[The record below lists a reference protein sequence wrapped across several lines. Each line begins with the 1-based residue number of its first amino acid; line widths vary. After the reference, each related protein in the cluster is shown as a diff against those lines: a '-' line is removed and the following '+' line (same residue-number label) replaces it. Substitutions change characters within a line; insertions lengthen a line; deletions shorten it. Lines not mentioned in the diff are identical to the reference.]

1 MEELLFS
8 MLSNMFSLS
17 TTQSF
22 KKSLFR
28 LEIYVIETGWIS
40 KLAESFKDIFL
51 AIVKKKVSLIGSL
64 SYKGC

>member
-51 AIVKKKVSLIGSL
+51 AIVKKKS
-64 SYKGC
+64 